1 MLVNWIHIPPA
12 FPRESPDIK
21 LPDLYLEINGTG
33 STVPTGFRAVLLFG
47 NLSAPSRKWT
57 SVASGRKPIASK
69 NWSCTKCWS
78 NLGPSFPDTASCWRT
93 LVQKM
98 ADESIPSWK
107 YDNQLESSSTLYP
120 FIPTSLSG
128 RMSWQ
133 WTVDIFFWLE
143 YHQNLTKCCFLGQFV
158 FWIFHSFEQKNPKT
172 TKFQIPKAAR
182 ALGWCPA

>member
-1 MLVNWIHIPPA
+1 MVEVQLRKQV
-12 FPRESPDIK
+12 FEQRCC
-21 LPDLYLEINGTG
+21 LET
-33 STVPTGFRAVLLFG
+33 FRPHPEIGPLLLQ
-47 NLSAPSRKWT
+47 NSVKETHW
-57 SVASGRKPIASK
+57 SVASKD
-69 NWSCTKCWS
+69 WSCTKCWS

-107 YDNQLESSSTLYP
+107 YDKQLESSSTVYP

-143 YHQNLTKCCFLGQFV
+143 YHQNLTKCFFGPVCVLDLPFIWTKESKDHQVSNPQGCQGSGLMPRLGPEPLPQRR
-158 FWIFHSFEQKNPKT
+158 SD
-172 TKFQIPKAAR
+172 
-182 ALGWCPA
+182 LGSVWKGPW